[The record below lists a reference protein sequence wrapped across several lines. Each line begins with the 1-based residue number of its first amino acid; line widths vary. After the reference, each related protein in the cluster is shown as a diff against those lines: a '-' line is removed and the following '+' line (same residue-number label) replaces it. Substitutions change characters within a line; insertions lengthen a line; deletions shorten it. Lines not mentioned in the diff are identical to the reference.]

1 MVCVKRLRERF
12 PVEVV
17 KAAVLFGVQALG
29 YDQPTE
35 EQMHI
40 LRAFFFVGSDV
51 SPVFLPGM
59 ESICAMLPYRQL
71 LDTYDLLEVFLAHI
85 VLGIGHERRI
95 HELANESPNSFVCKF
110 ARVELSALF
119 HCYKYCFV
127 SQMLQRIH
135 IHARLSAIIWPY
147 CV

>member
-1 MVCVKRLRERF
+1 MCVKRLRERF

-29 YDQPTE
+29 YDEPTE

-40 LRAFFFVGSDV
+40 LRAFSFVGSDV
-51 SPVFLPGM
+51 SPVFLPGVNV

-85 VLGIGHERRI
+85 VLGIGQSSLERRI

-119 HCYKYCFV
+119 HCYKY
-127 SQMLQRIH
+127 
-135 IHARLSAIIWPY
+135 LSRRCRSEYMHDFQP
-147 CV
+147 